1 MLLSLIHQLRETLHR
16 DGSLYLRV
24 KVHPKAK
31 SNELYAFLEDGTL
44 KIRVQTAP
52 EKGKAN
58 KAVTTV
64 LAKTF
69 SVSESSIILISGHT
83 DPLKFFKITLS

>member
-1 MLLSLIHQLRETLHR
+1 MLLSLIHQLRDTLHR
-16 DGSLYLRV
+16 DGSLYLR
-24 KVHPKAK
+24 
-31 SNELYAFLEDGTL
+31 EDGTL

-58 KAVTTV
+58 KAVATV